1 MPDTSLT
8 LDTRATVAARPAAV
22 GLGRRLPWL
31 VVGALL
37 ASAAWIAAEAGG
49 WRLAVM
55 LLIGGGL
62 GFALYRSGFGFAG
75 PWRALL
81 VERRGRGF
89 RAQLALLAALTVLF
103 FPLLSAGEA
112 FGQPLT
118 DLVRPVGV
126 ALLTGAFLFGL
137 GAQLA
142 SACSSGSLAG
152 LGNGKLRYL
161 IVVAFMV
168 VGATLG
174 SAHFGWWE
182 TQASWFSF
190 SLLREWGPA
199 AGIAGN
205 LSLLAALAA
214 VSIWLERRRH
224 GRVIRA
230 EARDYHFLRGPW
242 RLSWGVAVI
251 ALLCLATLLLAGRP
265 WVIIAALPLWGA
277 KLIGASGIPLD
288 VAFWEYWGADARI
301 MALES
306 SLWTDVTTL
315 MIAGLVLGT
324 ALAAALA
331 GTLRW
336 HWRIAPS
343 EALTAAVGG
352 LLLGYGGL
360 VGMGCNIGAFLGGIS
375 SGSLHG
381 WVWLLAAF
389 AGTAAGVAIR
399 SLASRSRSPARVA
412 GKKQRRL
419 RSLS

>member
-1 MPDTSLT
+1 MPDSSLT
-8 LDTRATVAARPAAV
+8 LGSRAAV
-22 GLGRRLPWL
+22 SARSLPSTLGRSLPLL
-31 VVGALL
+31 VFAGLL
-37 ASAAWIAAEAGG
+37 AAAAWMAAEAGG
-49 WRLAVM
+49 WRLAM
-55 LLIGGGL
+55 LLLIGAGL
-62 GFALYRSGFGFAG
+62 GFALHRSGFGFAG

-81 VERRGRGF
+81 VERRGSGF
-89 RAQLALLAALTVLF
+89 RAQLVLLAVLTLLF
-103 FPLLSAGEA
+103 FPLLAAGEA
-112 FGQPLT
+112 FGRPLT

-126 ALLTGAFLFGL
+126 ALLAGAFLFGL
-137 GAQLA
+137 GAQLV

-152 LGNGKLRYL
+152 LGNGKLRSL
-161 IVVAFMV
+161 VVVAFMI

-182 TQASWFSF
+182 TRASWFSF
-190 SLLREWGPA
+190 SLLRDWGPA
-199 AGIAGN
+199 AGISGN
-205 LSLLAALAA
+205 LALLAALAA
-214 VSIWLERRRH
+214 VSVWLERRRH
-224 GRVIRA
+224 GHVLRPA
-230 EARDYHFLRGPW
+230 ARDYHLLRGPW
-242 RLSWGVAVI
+242 RLSWGIAVL
-251 ALLCLATLLLAGRP
+251 AALCLATLLLAGRP

-288 VAFWEYWGADARI
+288 VAFWEYWSADARV

-331 GTLRW
+331 GALRW
-336 HWRIAPS
+336 HWRIAPT

-381 WVWLLAAF
+381 WVWLAAAF

-399 SLASRSRSPARVA
+399 SIASRWRSPAPTVA
-412 GKKQRRL
+412 
-419 RSLS
+419 

>member
-1 MPDTSLT
+1 VPDTSLT

-37 ASAAWIAAEAGG
+37 AAAAWMAWAAGG
-49 WRLAVM
+49 WRLAV
-55 LLIGGGL
+55 LLLVGGGL

-126 ALLTGAFLFGL
+126 ALLAGAFLFGL

-161 IVVAFMV
+161 IVVAFMI

-199 AGIAGN
+199 AGISGN
-205 LSLLAALAA
+205 LALLGALAA

-224 GRVIRA
+224 GRVLRPA
-230 EARDYHFLRGPW
+230 ARDYHFLRGPW
-242 RLSWGVAVI
+242 RLSWGIAVL
-251 ALLCLATLLLAGRP
+251 AVLCLATLLLAGRP

-288 VAFWEYWGADARI
+288 VAFWEYWGADARV

-331 GTLRW
+331 GALRW

-360 VGMGCNIGAFLGGIS
+360 VGMGCNIGAFLAGIS

-389 AGTAAGVAIR
+389 AGTAAAVAIR
-399 SLASRSRSPARVA
+399 SIASWLRSPTPTAA
-412 GKKQRRL
+412 
-419 RSLS
+419 

>member
-1 MPDTSLT
+1 MPDSSLT
-8 LDTRATVAARPAAV
+8 LGSRAAV
-22 GLGRRLPWL
+22 PARSLPSTLGRSLPLL
-31 VVGALL
+31 VLAGLL
-37 ASAAWIAAEAGG
+37 AAAAWMAAEAGG
-49 WRLAVM
+49 WRPAV
-55 LLIGGGL
+55 LLLVGGGL

-81 VERRGRGF
+81 VERRGSGF
-89 RAQLALLAALTVLF
+89 RAQLALLAVLTVLF
-103 FPLLSAGEA
+103 FPLLAAGEA
-112 FGQPLT
+112 FGRPLT
-118 DLVRPVGV
+118 DLVRPVRV
-126 ALLTGAFLFGL
+126 ALLAGAFLFGL

-161 IVVAFMV
+161 IVVAFMI

-199 AGIAGN
+199 AGISGN
-205 LSLLAALAA
+205 LALLGALAA

-224 GRVIRA
+224 GRVLRPA
-230 EARDYHFLRGPW
+230 ARDYHFLRGPW
-242 RLSWGVAVI
+242 RLSWGIAVL
-251 ALLCLATLLLAGRP
+251 AVLCLATLLLAGRP

-288 VAFWEYWGADARI
+288 VVFWEYWSADARV

-331 GTLRW
+331 GALRW

-360 VGMGCNIGAFLGGIS
+360 VGMGCNIGAFLAGIS

-389 AGTAAGVAIR
+389 AGTAAAVAIR
-399 SLASRSRSPARVA
+399 SIASWLRSPTPTAA
-412 GKKQRRL
+412 
-419 RSLS
+419 